1 MTLSHLYNNPG
12 LVPPMQNRFLLIQ
25 GYPLVMTNSL
35 RTAIDGA
42 FSSMIWDDLP
52 MAIFDSYFK
61 LPEGDITS
69 KSKTFINRPKDAAD
83 WIQDCE
89 ECWICQDCW
98 KKGSRSLEGRWRAI
112 IRLLTALIK
121 LHSGFLHITGSPQ
134 ALFELLSCFHGT
146 IRYCKSERDS
156 GSRSRKI

>member
-89 ECWICQDCW
+89 
-98 KKGSRSLEGRWRAI
+98 GRWRAI